1 VTPIQEKT
9 IFDKA
14 TECVQKIKSIF
25 NENIDF
31 AVVLGSGLS
40 NFEREIEI
48 LHSIDYSELPYFP
61 LSTVLGHKGKL
72 IIGKVKGKTVICQSG
87 RFHYYEGYSIEQVT
101 FPIRV
106 FKLLGIDKLIVTNA
120 AGGLNPNQEVG
131 DIVIIQ
137 DHINF
142 QPEHPLRGKN
152 DERFGPRFP
161 DMMHAY
167 SPEMYQSALTYGKSK
182 SYRCEL
188 GVYVGVQ
195 GPTFETPAEYQMYH
209 RVGGDAVGM
218 STVPEVIVANHMS
231 MKVFG
236 VSIIADCGYP
246 LDKLKIISHQEV
258 LEKSA
263 EAEPKVTDIVTHII
277 HSF

>member
-1 VTPIQEKT
+1 MSTYENALECVNKIQAVFPTPIH
-9 IFDKA
+9 
-14 TECVQKIKSIF
+14 
-25 NENIDF
+25 F

-40 NFEREIEI
+40 NFENEIEI
-48 LHSIDYSELPYFP
+48 IHSFDYTDLPHFP
-61 LSTVLGHKGKL
+61 ESTVQGHKGKL
-72 IIGKVKGKTVICQSG
+72 IIGKVKGKIIICQSG

-106 FKLLGIDKLIVTNA
+106 FKLLGINNLIVTNA
-120 AGGLNPNQEVG
+120 AGGLNENQEVG
-131 DIVIIQ
+131 DIVIIR
-137 DHINF
+137 DHINL

-167 SPEMYQSALTYGKSK
+167 HSEFYQSAITYAKSK
-182 SYRCEL
+182 NYRCEL

-195 GPTFETPAEYQMYH
+195 GPTFETPAEYQAFH
-209 RVGGDAVGM
+209 RMGGDAVGM
-218 STVPEVIVANHMS
+218 STVPEVIVANHLS
-231 MKVFG
+231 MKVLG

-246 LDKLKIISHQEV
+246 LDKMKVISHQEV

-263 EAEPKVTDIVTHII
+263 KAEPKVTDIVTYII
-277 HSF
+277 EKF

>member
-1 VTPIQEKT
+1 MQYEKALECAQWIRSKYQES
-9 IFDKA
+9 FD
-14 TECVQKIKSIF
+14 F
-25 NENIDF
+25 G
-31 AVVLGSGLS
+31 VVLGSGLT
-40 NFEREIEI
+40 NFEKEIEI
-48 LHSIDYSELPYFP
+48 LCSFNYSELPHFP
-61 LSTVLGHKGKL
+61 LSTVQGHSGKL
-72 IIGKVKGKTVICQSG
+72 IIGKINGKNIICQSG
-87 RFHYYEGYSIEQVT
+87 RFHYYEGYQMDQVT

-106 FKLLGIDKLIVTNA
+106 FKLLGIENLIVTNA

-131 DIVIIQ
+131 DIVIIR

-152 DERFGPRFP
+152 DDRFGPRFP

-167 SPEMYQSALTYGKSK
+167 HAPMYEKAIHYAKSK
-182 SYRCEL
+182 NYRADL

-209 RVGGDAVGM
+209 RAGGDAVGM
-218 STVPEVIVANHMS
+218 STVPEVIVAAHMS

-236 VSIIADCGYP
+236 ISIIADCGYP
-246 LDKLKIISHQEV
+246 LDKMKVISHQEV

-263 EAEPKVTDIVTHII
+263 EAEPKVTDIVQYII
-277 HSF
+277 AEF

>member
-1 VTPIQEKT
+1 MPQLYDRVLESVEFIRNK
-9 IFDKA
+9 
-14 TECVQKIKSIF
+14 F
-25 NENIDF
+25 NETIDYG
-31 AVVLGSGLS
+31 VVLGSGLS
-40 NFEREIEI
+40 NFEKEIEVI
-48 LHSIDYSELPYFP
+48 CSFDYKDIPHFP
-61 LSTVLGHKGKL
+61 VSTVLGHSGKL
-72 IIGKVKGKTVICQSG
+72 IIGTIQGKTVICQSG

-106 FKLLGIDKLIVTNA
+106 FKLLGIDKVIVTNA

-131 DIVIIQ
+131 DVVIIK
-137 DHINF
+137 DHINL

-167 SPEMYQSALTYGKSK
+167 DRDMLEKGIQYAKSK
-182 SYRCEL
+182 NYRCEL

-195 GPTFETPAEYQMYH
+195 GPTFETPSEYQFFH
-209 RVGGDAVGM
+209 RIGGDAVGM
-218 STVPEVIVANHMS
+218 STVPEVIVANHMK
-231 MKVFG
+231 MRVFG

-246 LDKLKIISHQEV
+246 IEKLKEISHQEV

-263 EAEPKVTDIVTHII
+263 LAEPVVTDIVKHII
-277 HSF
+277 ESF

>member
-1 VTPIQEKT
+1 MLLY
-9 IFDKA
+9 DKA
-14 TECVQKIKSIF
+14 LECAAKIQSVFADI
-25 NENIDF
+25 IDF

-40 NFEREIEI
+40 NFEKEIDVI
-48 LHSIDYSELPYFP
+48 CKFDYKDLPHFP
-61 LSTVLGHKGKL
+61 LSTVEGHKGQL
-72 IIGKVKGKTVICQSG
+72 IIGKLGGRNIICQSG
-87 RFHYYEGYSIEQVT
+87 RFHYYEGYSMDQVT

-120 AGGLNPNQEVG
+120 AGGLNPDQEVG
-131 DIVIIQ
+131 DIVIIR
-137 DHINF
+137 DHINL

-161 DMMHAY
+161 DMMHGY
-167 SPEMYQSALTYGKSK
+167 FPEFYNSAIHYAKSK
-182 SYRCEL
+182 NYRCEL

-195 GPTFETPAEYQMYH
+195 GPTFETPSEYQAFH
-209 RVGGDAVGM
+209 RLGGDAVGM

-236 VSIIADCGYP
+236 ISIIADCGYP
-246 LDKLKIISHQEV
+246 LDKLKVISHKEV

-263 EAEPKVTDIVTHII
+263 EAEPKVTDIVMYVIST
-277 HSF
+277 F

>member
-1 VTPIQEKT
+1 MTT
-9 IFDKA
+9 YDKA
-14 TECVQKIKSIF
+14 LECARLIQKQFSQK
-25 NENIDF
+25 IDF

-40 NFEREIEI
+40 NFEKEIEI
-48 LHSIDYSELPYFP
+48 IHRFDYSELPHFP
-61 LSTVLGHKGKL
+61 LSTVQGHNGKL
-72 IIGKVKGKTVICQSG
+72 IIGRIGEKTIICQSG
-87 RFHYYEGYSIEQVT
+87 RFHYYEGYSIDMVT

-106 FKLLGIDKLIVTNA
+106 FKLLGVEKLIVTNA

-131 DIVIIQ
+131 DIVIIK

-142 QPEHPLRGKN
+142 QPEHPLRGSN
-152 DERFGPRFP
+152 DDRFGPRFP

-167 SPEMYQSALTYGKSK
+167 DGEMVQSGIRFAKQQG
-182 SYRCEL
+182 YRAET
-188 GVYVGVQ
+188 GIYIGVQ

-209 RVGGDAVGM
+209 RFGGDAVGM

-236 VSIIADCGYP
+236 TSIIADCGYP
-246 LDKLKIISHQEV
+246 FDKMKVISHQEV

-263 EAEPKVTDIVTHII
+263 EAEPKVTNIVKHII
-277 HSF
+277 QSF

>member
-1 VTPIQEKT
+1 MTL
-9 IFDKA
+9 FDKA
-14 TECVQKIKSIF
+14 KECSDKIQSIF
-25 NENIDF
+25 STSIDV

-48 LHSIDYSELPYFP
+48 THSIEYKDLPHFP
-61 LSTVLGHKGKL
+61 ISTVQGHKGKL
-72 IIGKVKGKTVICQSG
+72 IIGKVQGKTVICQSG
-87 RFHYYEGYSIEQVT
+87 RFHYYEGYSMEQVT

-106 FKLLGIDKLIVTNA
+106 FSLLGIKKLIVTNA

-131 DIVIIQ
+131 DIVIIR

-152 DERFGPRFP
+152 EERFGPRFP

-167 SPEMYQSALTYGKSK
+167 DAAMYNEAIQYAKSK
-182 SYRCEL
+182 NYRCEL

-209 RVGGDAVGM
+209 RIGGDAVGM
-218 STVPEVIVANHMS
+218 STVPEVIVANHCG

-236 VSIIADCGYP
+236 ISIIADCGYP
-246 LDKLKIISHQEV
+246 FDKMKVISHQEV

-263 EAEPKVTDIVTHII
+263 EAEPKVTDIVGRVIGI
-277 HSF
+277 

>member
-1 VTPIQEKT
+1 MNTYENAI
-9 IFDKA
+9 
-14 TECVQKIKSIF
+14 ECAGFIRQKFSGS
-25 NENIDF
+25 IDF

-40 NFEREIEI
+40 NFEREIEVI
-48 LHSIDYSELPYFP
+48 HSFDYKDLPFFP
-61 LSTVLGHKGKL
+61 ESTVLGHKGKL

-87 RFHYYEGYSIEQVT
+87 RFHYYEGYNIEQVT

-106 FKLLGIDKLIVTNA
+106 FRLLGIEKLIVTNA
-120 AGGLNPNQEVG
+120 AGGLNENQEVG
-131 DIVIIQ
+131 DMVIIR

-152 DERFGPRFP
+152 DDRFGPRFP

-167 SPEMYQSALTYGKSK
+167 YPEFYNSAIAFAKSK
-182 SYRCEL
+182 NYRCEL

-236 VSIIADCGYP
+236 ISIIADCGYP
-246 LDKLKIISHQEV
+246 LDKLKVISHQEV

-263 EAEPKVTDIVTHII
+263 EAEPKVTDIVAHII
-277 HSF
+277 DKF

>member
-1 VTPIQEKT
+1 MT
-9 IFDKA
+9 IYDKA
-14 TECVQKIKSIF
+14 FECSNKIKSIF
-25 NENIDF
+25 SETIDF

-40 NFEREIEI
+40 NFEREIEVI
-48 LHSIDYSELPYFP
+48 TEMDYADLPHFP
-61 LSTVLGHKGKL
+61 LSTVQGHKGKL
-72 IIGKVKGKTVICQSG
+72 IIGKVKGKIVICQSG
-87 RFHYYEGYSIEQVT
+87 RFHYYEGYSMEQVS

-106 FKLLGIDKLIVTNA
+106 FKLLGIHRLIVTNA

-131 DIVIIQ
+131 DIVIIR

-167 SPEMYQSALTYGKSK
+167 DADMYLEGLTYGRSK
-182 SYRCEL
+182 DYRCEL

-195 GPTFETPAEYQMYH
+195 GPTFETPSEYQMYH
-209 RVGGDAVGM
+209 RLGGDAVGM
-218 STVPEVIVANHMS
+218 STVPEVIVASHMS

-236 VSIIADCGYP
+236 ISIIADCGYP
-246 LDKLKIISHQEV
+246 LDKMKVISHQEV

-277 HSF
+277 EKF

>member
-1 VTPIQEKT
+1 MSIY
-9 IFDKA
+9 DKA
-14 TECVQKIKSIF
+14 LECANKILASF
-25 NENIDF
+25 NQSIDF
-31 AVVLGSGLS
+31 AIVLGSGLS
-40 NFEREIEI
+40 NFEKEIEVI
-48 LHSIDYSELPYFP
+48 ISFDYSELPHFP
-61 LSTVLGHKGKL
+61 LSTVQGHNGKL
-72 IIGKVKGKTVICQSG
+72 ILGKIGDKIVICQSG
-87 RFHYYEGYSIEQVT
+87 RFHYYEGYSMDQVT

-106 FKLLGIDKLIVTNA
+106 FKLLGIEKLIVTNA

-131 DIVIIQ
+131 DIVIIR

-152 DERFGPRFP
+152 DDRFGPRFP

-167 SPEMYQSALTYGKSK
+167 DHAMMKEGIEYAKSK
-182 SYRCEL
+182 NYRAEL

-218 STVPEVIVANHMS
+218 STVPEIIVAAHMS
-231 MKVFG
+231 MKAFG

-246 LDKLKIISHQEV
+246 FDKMKIISHQEV

-263 EAEPKVTDIVTHII
+263 EAEPKVTDIVKHLVTK
-277 HSF
+277 F

>member
-1 VTPIQEKT
+1 VNVYESALECAHVI
-9 IFDKA
+9 KA
-14 TECVQKIKSIF
+14 KFSGT
-25 NENIDF
+25 IDF

-48 LHSIDYSELPYFP
+48 ICSFDYADLPHFP

-72 IIGKVKGKTVICQSG
+72 IIGKVKSKIVICQSG
-87 RFHYYEGYSIEQVT
+87 RFHYYEGYSVDQVT

-106 FKLLGIDKLIVTNA
+106 FKLLGIEKLIVTNA

-131 DIVIIQ
+131 DIVILK
-137 DHINF
+137 DHVNM
-142 QPEHPLRGKN
+142 QPEHPLRGRN
-152 DERFGPRFP
+152 DDRFGPRFP

-167 SPEMYQSALTYGKSK
+167 SPDFYNKALDYAKSK
-182 SYRCEL
+182 NYRCEL

-195 GPTFETPAEYQMYH
+195 GPTFETPAEYQAFH
-209 RVGGDAVGM
+209 RMGGDAVGM

-236 VSIIADCGYP
+236 ISIIADCGYP
-246 LDKLKIISHQEV
+246 LEKLKVISHQEV
-258 LEKSA
+258 LSKSA
-263 EAEPKVTDIVTHII
+263 EVEPKVTDIVTFVIEN
-277 HSF
+277 F

>member
-1 VTPIQEKT
+1 MNTLY
-9 IFDKA
+9 DKA
-14 TECVQKIKSIF
+14 LECTQKIKSIF
-25 NENIDF
+25 DRPIDF
-31 AVVLGSGLS
+31 AVVLGSGLT
-40 NFEREIEI
+40 NFESEIEI
-48 LHSIDYSELPYFP
+48 IHSIDYADLPHFP
-61 LSTVLGHKGKL
+61 ISTVLGHKGKL

-87 RFHYYEGYSIEQVT
+87 RFHYYEGYDIEQVT

-131 DIVIIQ
+131 DIVIIR

-142 QPEHPLRGKN
+142 QPVHPLRGKN
-152 DERFGPRFP
+152 DERFGSRFP

-167 SPEMYQSALTYGKSK
+167 NSDMYKAAVDYGKSK
-182 SYRCEL
+182 NYRCEL

-209 RVGGDAVGM
+209 RAGGDAVGM

-231 MKVFG
+231 MQVFG
-236 VSIIADCGYP
+236 ISIIADCGYP
-246 LDKLKIISHQEV
+246 LDKMKVISHQEV

-263 EAEPKVTDIVTHII
+263 EAEPKVTDIVTYIVEQ
-277 HSF
+277 F